1 MHHYR
6 AIEAA
11 YDTVARRQPAWIAT
25 LTPTPDH
32 DGDRRVGRTGR
43 EQLAQIIAIINGDPG
58 DTPASDEM
66 LRRLI
71 AIGRTDSGAITVILR
86 AFLPRMRARIHKAA
100 TAEFHG
106 DALTSLA
113 MVCLD
118 SDLTGHGLAMR
129 LLNRAHNRAWRD
141 GKRVRIRGE
150 VNVFTTNPIEPELLC
165 DIQDREGRPT
175 ADHADHVAQVV
186 DLARFGSAVQ
196 TAVARGEIT
205 TRTWNDFRD
214 LKLARSILGG
224 QRLTAT
230 QRTHAFRARQGMQD
244 LIDILLSSHAA

>member
-1 MHHYR
+1 MHPYR
-6 AIEAA
+6 TIEAA
-11 YDTVARRQPAWIAT
+11 YDAVTRRQPAWIAT
-25 LTPTPDH
+25 LTPTPH
-32 DGDRRVGRTGR
+32 NDGDRRVGRTGR
-43 EQLAQIIAIINGDPG
+43 EQLAQIIAIINSDPG
-58 DTPASDEM
+58 DTPASDDM

-71 AIGRTDSGAITVILR
+71 AIGRDDSDAITVILR

-100 TAEFHG
+100 TVEFHG

-118 SDLTGHGLAMR
+118 SDLTGDGLAMR
-129 LLNRAHNRAWRD
+129 LLNRAHNRAWRE
-141 GKRVRIRGE
+141 GNRIRTRGE
-150 VNVFTTNPIEPELLC
+150 INVFTTNPLEPELLSE
-165 DIQDREGRPT
+165 IQDREGKPT

-186 DLARFGSAVQ
+186 DLARFSSAVHA
-196 TAVARGEIT
+196 AVARGEIT

-230 QRTHAFRARQGMQD
+230 QRTHAFRARQGMRD